1 MITSEWIVLNR
12 QPIRETDWLLEI
24 FSERLGRLN
33 VVVNERQLTWPIM
46 VLDRC
51 KSEISTIKNMDQSGA
66 SYKLHIIELLSCW
79 QSKWA
84 DRPLNSG
91 NGDNK
96 SSDNSQFIR
105 SACVL
110 YIAELVQRFLPFAV
124 PNQRLFKIL
133 CACIDA
139 LKSESA
145 HDPWLRFFEY
155 QLLVESGLG
164 FDWQQDYQG
173 TAITGNQQYYFTPGF
188 GFSDSFALVQIDPSV
203 RPLPQIFYG
212 RDLLAISQQD
222 FNTERLKIA
231 KVILRSAIEQQLK
244 SPLISR
250 QLWLT

>member
-46 VLDRC
+46 ILDRC
-51 KSEISTIKNMDQSGA
+51 KSEISTIKNTDQLGA
-66 SYKLHIIELLSCW
+66 SYQLHIIELLSCW
-79 QSKWA
+79 QSQSA
-84 DRPLNSG
+84 DRPLKSSS
-91 NGDNK
+91 GDNRN
-96 SSDNSQFIR
+96 SDNSQFIR

-110 YIAELVQRFLPFAV
+110 YIAELVQKFLPFAV

-133 CACIDA
+133 CAAISA
-139 LKSESA
+139 LKSDSA

-164 FDWQQDYQG
+164 FDWKQDYQG
-173 TAITGNQQYYFTPGF
+173 DDITGNQQYYFTPGY
-188 GFSDSFALVQIDPSV
+188 GFSDSFSLVQIDQSV
-203 RPLPQIFYG
+203 RSLPQIFYG

-222 FNTERLKIA
+222 FNPERLKIA

-250 QLWLT
+250 QLWVT